1 MRDRDGQ
8 LIVELPE
15 KKVPFTRTIDL
26 HSNRGKLTVELALL
40 QIVFEN
46 LEFSQSE
53 RLLYDTLYKRTK
65 KRFDE
70 FDRAGLVGKN
80 YGRILSVVSLSSSLV
95 ISR

>member
-1 MRDRDGQ
+1 MVNSSSSCPRRRCAS
-8 LIVELPE
+8 P
-15 KKVPFTRTIDL
+15 RTISL
-26 HSNRGKLTVELALL
+26 HSNRGKLTVELAPL

-53 RLLYDTLYKRTK
+53 RLLYDALYKRTK

-80 YGRILSVVSLSSSLV
+80 YGRILSVVSLSSSL
-95 ISR
+95 INSR